1 LGRKGSSEKP
11 LFIYHPRNKL
21 QCCLLRRKKLLILLS
36 KHEKIYYLFCFNKK
50 KLVDVGKVDLESR
63 KNLIRKFGVHKNK
76 LISWVEVVVLDI
88 QQVRSLLKLSET
100 ND

>member
-1 LGRKGSSEKP
+1 MQKEVLHFSLLAQTLNFWGGKEVVKNLC
-11 LFIYHPRNKL
+11 LFTTHEINYNAVSL
-21 QCCLLRRKKLLILLS
+21 DEKKLLILLS

-76 LISWVEVVVLDI
+76 LIS
-88 QQVRSLLKLSET
+88 
-100 ND
+100 